1 MLKVGG
7 FVPFS
12 ATDYPGQFSAVIFC
26 QGCPWSCTYCHN
38 PHLQDFSTGN
48 IEWTKIMEF
57 LRRRQG
63 LLDAVVFSG
72 GEPTMQNSLPE
83 AIAEVKLLGYLIGIH
98 TAAIE
103 PKMFEEVLPLI
114 DWVGLDVKAL
124 PETYAGITGRINA
137 GKTVFDALKL
147 VVGSGKNYEVRTT
160 IHNNESAMDLCH
172 LAKILSELGIQN
184 YSIQLARTSDLKPT
198 SADQSILQEQIEQ
211 IRPLFKTLALR

>member
-38 PHLQDFSTGN
+38 PHLQEFSTGN
-48 IEWTKIMEF
+48 IEWPTIMEF

-83 AIAEVKLLGYLIGIH
+83 AIVEVKRLGYLVGMH

-124 PETYAGITGRINA
+124 PANYAAITSRINA

-147 VVGSGKNYEVRTT
+147 VVGSGKNYEIRTT
-160 IHNNESAMDLCH
+160 IHNTKSAMDLCH
-172 LAKILSELGIQN
+172 LAKILSELDVQN
-184 YSIQLARTSDLKPT
+184 YTIQLARTSDRKAS
-198 SADQSILQEQIEQ
+198 SADQRIMQEQIEQ
-211 IRPLFKTLALR
+211 IRPLFKTLVVR